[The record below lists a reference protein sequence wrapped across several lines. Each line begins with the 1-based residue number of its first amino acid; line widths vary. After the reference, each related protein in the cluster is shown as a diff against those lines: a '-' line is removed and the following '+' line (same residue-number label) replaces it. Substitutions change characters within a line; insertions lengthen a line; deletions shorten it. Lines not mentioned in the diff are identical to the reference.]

1 MAVLDCRVIFAS
13 NISNNKLLST
23 VTTKPQLK
31 DLYVHFTPQY
41 ALKWKVIGTL
51 LGITSEKLDII
62 EHDNREK
69 AELCCNEMLRWW
81 LRIDLK
87 ACWKKLFTVIE
98 AMTNGEAVNKGD

>member
-1 MAVLDCRVIFAS
+1 MRND
-13 NISNNKLLST
+13 LLST

-51 LGITSEKLDII
+51 LGITSGKLDII

-69 AELCCNEMLRWW
+69 AEQCCNEMLRWW
-81 LRIDLK
+81 VQIDLD
-87 ACWKKLFTVIE
+87 ASWEKLFTVIE
-98 AMTNGEAVNKGD
+98 AVNKGD